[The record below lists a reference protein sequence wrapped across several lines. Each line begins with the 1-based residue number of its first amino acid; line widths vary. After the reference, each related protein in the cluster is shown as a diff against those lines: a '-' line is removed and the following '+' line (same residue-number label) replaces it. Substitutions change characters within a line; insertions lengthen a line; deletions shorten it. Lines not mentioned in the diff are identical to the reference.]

1 MRRLLTLLIGLLAI
15 AAISASAAARPLGPN
30 GQIAFDRS
38 DGVYVANADG
48 GGEHLLVPNSCCS
61 GWSPD
66 ASKLAAGYQ
75 LEDGRIGTATIGAD
89 GLGYTQL
96 PIDDPTLNLGCGL
109 WSPDGARLACEAWDD
124 TTSDRNGVYTI
135 SSADGSGLTR
145 ITANPLGGHDIPGS
159 YSPDGTRIVFTRA
172 DANGDNVGLFVV
184 KTNVGQ
190 VRQITPDGMI
200 LNIGADWSPQGNE
213 IIFSRHV
220 TPDVHGSL
228 WVLPRCDLE
237 TADETTPAR
246 RAQVLD

>member
-1 MRRLLTLLIGLLAI
+1 M
-15 AAISASAAARPLGPN
+15 
-30 GQIAFDRS
+30 
-38 DGVYVANADG
+38 
-48 GGEHLLVPNSCCS
+48 
-61 GWSPD
+61 
-66 ASKLAAGYQ
+66 
-75 LEDGRIGTATIGAD
+75 
-89 GLGYTQL
+89 
-96 PIDDPTLNLGCGL
+96 GCGL